1 MTNKPMNTTP
11 QHFRPEDGIVRKIS
25 ESYSVLNL
33 LTAQQSEQISLAIGT
48 AIDHE
53 ETTQTSSERVY
64 FVLEG
69 EIIVNDEMIIKVG
82 EVVYIPANI
91 EYRFKGSFKA
101 IIINSPAFRA
111 GNEKKSAV

>member
-1 MTNKPMNTTP
+1 MTTTI
-11 QHFRPEDGIVRKIS
+11 QHFRPEDGIVRQIS

-48 AIDHE
+48 ATDHE
-53 ETTQTSSERVY
+53 ETTTTSSERVY

-69 EIIVNDEMIIKVG
+69 EMTVNDEIVVKVG
-82 EVVYIPANI
+82 EVVYIPAKM

-101 IIINSPAFRA
+101 IIINSPAFRVE
-111 GNEKKSAV
+111 NEQSKNT